1 MRNDARVPNAR
12 PHPRDPRRPQ
22 LSSHAKGAAV
32 RQAKARGWTGF
43 MLWPVVALA
52 TLAAGAASFIV
63 VAAPAGLVR
72 DHIVEQFKRRT
83 GHELTVEGGTSISFW
98 PRFSVSMTDVVVSA
112 APGFEGAPLARISE
126 IEASVRL
133 WPLLNRRVEIEH
145 VTVERPQIE
154 LRIDESGRRSW
165 EMAGPEDRRTRTATA
180 EPVAA
185 AAPSERLMQMAAP
198 TDIARSRA
206 ERVAGQL
213 ASLEVRVRDGV
224 LRYSDPRT
232 PVQEEASGIDLSL
245 STGAADEPITL
256 TGSFRWHDEDIGLQA
271 EVASLR
277 DLLGREPSFLSA
289 KLKASVLDAEF
300 QGHAAVSGPVRLD
313 GTLALEAPDL
323 RRLAGWIGTA
333 VPEGKDYGALSVAG
347 QLQAKGDGIELSRA
361 SIRLSGSTA
370 RGLIAV
376 SQGAQRPH
384 LTADLDIDQID
395 FNAFSG
401 RQPQGGARRVPAGE
415 PGDGPSA
422 DLLDLSAL
430 TRVDA
435 DVRLGIGG
443 ILHKDLKIGRTALA
457 ATLSGGVLRTNVKEA
472 ELYGGRGGG
481 TVDIDASGPVPAFEA
496 RLVLEEVEARSFL
509 EDRAGFD
516 GIDGRAR
523 IGLALAGEGQSE
535 RQMVEALR
543 GTAELKVNDGA
554 LLGIDIPRMIRTLK
568 EGRIPSFERAPGDRT
583 PFHQLTASF
592 TLEKGTARTSDLK
605 LVSPLFAASGSGN
618 TDLAR
623 RQIDYSVRA
632 HLTPP
637 PSGQGGASQ
646 ALAGLELPLRITGP
660 WRAPKITADLGGI
673 VKNPDR
679 VVDTAKE
686 IGRQFKGKSID
697 EAVRGLLGKG
707 TEEENAAG
715 QKAKDLLKGLL
726 R

>member
-1 MRNDARVPNAR
+1 
-12 PHPRDPRRPQ
+12 
-22 LSSHAKGAAV
+22 
-32 RQAKARGWTGF
+32 

-83 GHELTVEGGTSISFW
+83 GHELTVEGGTNISLW
-98 PRFSVSMTDVVVSA
+98 PRFSVSMRDVVVSA

-133 WPLLNRRVEIEH
+133 WPLLNRHVEIEH

-165 EMAGPEDRRTRTATA
+165 EMAGPEGRRTRTATA

-185 AAPSERLMQMAAP
+185 TAPSERLMQMAAP

-256 TGSFRWHDEDIGLQA
+256 TGSVRWHDEDIGLQA
-271 EVASLR
+271 EIASLR

-289 KLKASVLDAEF
+289 KLKSSVLDAEF
-300 QGHAAVSGPVRLD
+300 QGQAAVSGPVRLD
-313 GTLALEAPDL
+313 GTLTLEAPDL

-333 VPEGKDYGALSVAG
+333 VPEGKGYGALSVAG
-347 QLQAKGDGIELSRA
+347 QLQAKGDGIELSHA
-361 SIRLSGSTA
+361 SIRLGGSTA

-401 RQPQGGARRVPAGE
+401 RQPQGGTRRGPAGE
-415 PGDGPSA
+415 PGDAPSA

-430 TRVDA
+430 ARVDA

-481 TVDIDASGPVPAFEA
+481 TVDIDASGPVPSFEA

-605 LVSPLFAASGSGN
+605 LVSPLFAASGSGT
-618 TDLAR
+618 TDLTR